1 MARTETK
8 ARSVAILALALCLTL
23 GSAAV
28 GKKPPTN
35 DFILRAPA
43 TEIADI
49 AFRNGLEVLDQVDG
63 SVDALGRTVY
73 LVRAPL
79 GLSSAEVLQD
89 IGELEPE
96 ALNIEE
102 VLLASLPELDQSTMA
117 LLDQSVMALLDSLDD
132 TTAVEFDKDA
142 AGEKRFVWTAYV
154 DQAGAQILRVSEAQK
169 EKKGDAVVAI
179 IDTGIDPYHPLFAH
193 RLVPGYDFVSDL
205 PGVASEWTGLDQSV
219 MALLDQSVMALLDQ
233 STMALLDGA
242 EFGQVNQSVMAL
254 LDQSVMALLDGE
266 LPPAFGHGTMV
277 AGVIHR
283 VAPKARI
290 MPLKAFDADGNGDLF
305 DIVRAIYYAVDHG
318 ANVINMSFS
327 VEVFSPELM
336 RAVNYAATK
345 GVTCVASAGNRG
357 QESLV
362 YPSALGNTIGVAST
376 DGADYLS
383 AFSNRGSDLV
393 SIAAPGEAVLTTFP
407 GGGWAV
413 ASGTSFAA
421 PWIAG
426 AAAIFAD
433 KNGHED
439 GPGTTDYYLAS
450 SALSYAVPVHGIDAG
465 SAGYG
470 RADLKEALDQL
481 ERP

>member
-1 MARTETK
+1 MATRLLNMATLGL
-8 ARSVAILALALCLTL
+8 ALLLALAATAEA
-23 GSAAV
+23 GP
-28 GKKPPTN
+28 KKPPNN

-49 AFRNGLEVLDQVDG
+49 AFRNGLQVLDEVDA
-63 SVDALGRTVY
+63 SADALGRSVY

-79 GLSSAEVLQD
+79 GLTAEEVLLD
-89 IGELEPE
+89 VGELEPE

-102 VLLASLPELDQSTMA
+102 VYLASLPELEQSTMA
-117 LLDQSVMALLDSLDD
+117 LLDQSVMALLDSFDD
-132 TTAVEFDKDA
+132 TTSVEFDKDA
-142 AGEKRFVWTAYV
+142 AGEKRFVWTPYV
-154 DQAGAQILRVSEAQK
+154 NQPAAQILRVSEAQDG
-169 EKKGDAVVAI
+169 EGGDALVAI
-179 IDTGIDPYHPLFAH
+179 IDTGVDPSHPLFAH
-193 RLVPGYDFVSDL
+193 RLVPGYDFVNEL

-219 MALLDQSVMALLDQ
+219 MALLDQSTMALLDQ

-242 EFGQVNQSVMAL
+242 EFAQVNQSVMAL
-254 LDQSVMALLDGE
+254 LDQSVMALLDGN

-277 AGVIHR
+277 AGVVHR
-283 VAPKARI
+283 VAPKARL
-290 MPLKAFDADGNGDLF
+290 MPLKAFDADGNGSLF

-336 RAVNYAATK
+336 RAVNYAARR

-357 QESLV
+357 IQTMV
-362 YPSALGNTIGVAST
+362 YPAALGNVVGVAST
-376 DGADYLS
+376 TNDDYLS
-383 AFSNRGSDLV
+383 AFSNQGIDLV
-393 SIAAPGEAVLTTFP
+393 SVAAPGEAVLTTFP

-433 KNGHED
+433 KNGHEN
-439 GPGTTDYYLAS
+439 GPQATDYYLAS
-450 SALSYAVPVHGIDAG
+450 SALSFALPVHGADSGA
-465 SAGYG
+465 AGYG
-470 RADLKEALDQL
+470 RADLKEARDRLDS
-481 ERP
+481 P